1 MSKPLITISVGD
13 TDLNF
18 AADHDDFNR
27 FINEQMPND
36 KVGPAFNLL
45 SRTVADDSREA
56 FKRIA
61 LTDDQKPKG
70 LIVLQIAGVI
80 TQELGGD
87 VAVAVKKPNPSPT
100 ASTETATGS

>member
-1 MSKPLITISVGD
+1 MNKPLITVSVGEEE
-13 TDLNF
+13 LQF
-18 AADHDDFNR
+18 AVGHDDFNR

-45 SRTVADDSREA
+45 SRTVTDGSRDA

-87 VAVAVKKPNPSPT
+87 VAVAVKKPNPLPT
-100 ASTETATGS
+100 ASSKTATGN

>member
-1 MSKPLITISVGD
+1 MNKPLITVSVGD

-45 SRTVADDSREA
+45 SRTVTDDSRDD
-56 FKRIA
+56 FKRIV
-61 LTDDQKPKG
+61 LTEDKKPKG

-87 VAVAVKKPNPSPT
+87 VTVAVKKPNPSPT
-100 ASTETATGS
+100 ASSKTATSN

>member
-1 MSKPLITISVGD
+1 MSKPLITVSVGD

-36 KVGPAFNLL
+36 KVGPAYNLL
-45 SRTVADDSREA
+45 SRTVTDESRAA
-56 FKRIA
+56 FRA
-61 LTDDQKPKG
+61 AVLTEDQRPKG

-80 TQELGGD
+80 TQELGGN
-87 VAVAVKKPNPSPT
+87 VEVTVKKPNPSPT
-100 ASTETATGS
+100 ASSKTDTGN